1 RALCLLEYGT
11 DQMINGRLFPNVAS
25 LCTTSRQGYLG
36 HARPPIY
43 RRFWLRPLTGGRQLR
58 QTGAGGK
65 AHLTAKKRRQTRGS
79 VYKPIHFE
87 HHRLLASGYVRSCP
101 SIA

>member
-1 RALCLLEYGT
+1 MPFLTNLLLYRQTGQRKRRMHRALCLLEYGT
-11 DQMINGRLFPNVAS
+11 DQMINGRLFLNVPS

-36 HARPPIY
+36 HARPPIS

-79 VYKPIHFE
+79 V
-87 HHRLLASGYVRSCP
+87 
-101 SIA
+101 